1 MGGTVAPIDDEDR
14 WLRSALQAAP
24 MPACRDLTSVVRR
37 RLRRA
42 NVARTMTAT
51 MTLLAAGAV
60 GWWAFQRETPS
71 AMPREVAFSRAEA
84 RELAA
89 LFAPPPVESFDILNQ
104 QQAAYA
110 ESLQHLAQETH

>member
-1 MGGTVAPIDDEDR
+1 MATIDDEDR

-24 MPACRDLTSVVRR
+24 MPACRDLAPVVRR

-42 NVARTMTAT
+42 NVARTMTVT
-51 MTLLAAGAV
+51 MILFAAGAV
-60 GWWAFQRETPS
+60 GWWAFQRETPT
-71 AMPREVAFSRAEA
+71 AVPREIAFSREEA
-84 RELAA
+84 RALAA
-89 LFAPPPVESFDILNQ
+89 LFTPPPVESFDVLNQ